1 MPNRRFENFY
11 SFVFWEKNPPA
22 PIGPSRSKATEITID
37 RGRGDCTGAILDA
50 SADIGSNLGAS
61 KKLGN

>member
-11 SFVFWEKNPPA
+11 SFVLREKNPPA